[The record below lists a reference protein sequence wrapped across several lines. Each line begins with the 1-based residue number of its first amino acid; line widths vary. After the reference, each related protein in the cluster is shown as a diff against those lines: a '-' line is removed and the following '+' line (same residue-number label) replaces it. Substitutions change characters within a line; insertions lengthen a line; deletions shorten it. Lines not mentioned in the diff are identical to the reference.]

1 MENAAKATNNKNN
14 FTSSTTTTS
23 SSTITSGHGQQYPV
37 TTEAKKRPRTAFTPE
52 QIKRLEDEFH
62 TNKYLSVGKRL
73 ELSKALKLT
82 ETQVNKADAATS
94 AIFPTS
100 YRCYWW

>member
-52 QIKRLEDEFH
+52 QIKRLEEEFH

-73 ELSKALKLT
+73 ELSKELKLT
-82 ETQVNKADAATS
+82 ETQVNMETAVISLPFVTS
-94 AIFPTS
+94 L
-100 YRCYWW
+100 YVN